1 MANKGRVW
9 EPKGQPVRV
18 DVHDFPNGK
27 EKAIPYG
34 VLDLGANEGFVVVGD
49 DADTAQFA
57 VSSIG
62 RWWDEVGS
70 VAYPEATRLL
80 VTADAGGSSGCRSR
94 LWKLE
99 LSELAARSG
108 LEITVCHFP
117 PGTSKWNKDRAPA
130 LRRVL
135 HELMG
140 EAAHQPRGRRE
151 PDRSDDHPSRPQ
163 RESPSRQR
171 LLPEGDQGRQ
181 RQQGARRH
189 PDRS

>member
-62 RWWDEVGS
+62 CWWDEVGS

-80 VTADAGGSSGCRSR
+80 VTADAGGSSGYHSR
-94 LWKLE
+94 L
-99 LSELAARSG
+99 
-108 LEITVCHFP
+108 
-117 PGTSKWNKDRAPA
+117 
-130 LRRVL
+130 
-135 HELMG
+135 
-140 EAAHQPRGRRE
+140 PRGRRE
-151 PDRSDDHPSRPQ
+151 PDRGDDHPSRPQ

-171 LLPEGDQGRQ
+171 LLPEGDQGH
-181 RQQGARRH
+181 QQGARRH